1 METKSLKYW
10 KIFAFILIALNITL
24 IVILVLG
31 RPPRPR
37 EGDSPEK
44 YIVEKLKFTT
54 QQETE
59 FNTLKEAHHD
69 SVIVLQAEGKEL
81 RKLFFDG
88 LKSESPDIS
97 KDSLVNKI
105 AENQKQ
111 IELVTYDHFEKVKQI
126 CTPEQ
131 KIIFNDIIREVLDRL
146 GQQEK
151 NQR

>member
-1 METKSLKYW
+1 MENKSLKYW
-10 KIFAFILIALNITL
+10 KIFAFILIALNIAL
-24 IVILVLG
+24 IVILILG
-31 RPPRPR
+31 RPPRPK
-37 EGDSPEK
+37 EGDAPEK

-59 FNTLKEAHHD
+59 FNTLREAHHD
-69 SVIVLQAEGKEL
+69 SVMALQDEGKEL

-88 LKSESPDIS
+88 LESELPDII
-97 KDSLVNKI
+97 KDSLANKI

-111 IELVTYDHFEKVKQI
+111 IELVTYDHFEEVKKL
-126 CTPEQ
+126 CSPEQ

-151 NQR
+151 NTR